1 MILDEIIVRLEKFQE
16 RLLFLLPK
24 NYRPFFSTIP
34 DTKNMM
40 IVGPRG
46 TGKTTFLL
54 KNLKER
60 NALYISV
67 DNPIVSTVPLFDLVE
82 AVFLKGYDGVFIDE
96 IHFANNWSVHLKG
109 IYDVFPDKT
118 IWVSDSSSV
127 ILQRGVSDLS
137 RRFPI
142 IHMPLLS
149 LREYIYLTT
158 GRLFPVINPFEYDFK
173 DVKTIVSEINVLK
186 HYYKY
191 LDYGFRPIFLED
203 INMYENKLLKIIEK
217 SIQADVLFLIP
228 QLRENHLRILNT
240 IVGYLAISKIPRL
253 VINSLC
259 REFGIGKDKLYQL
272 INALEA
278 VNVIRIIRKEK
289 DFKLNSIGSKIFL
302 YDPGTYKIFNGEI
315 GNVREAYVAALFSEA
330 GKDVY
335 ASKTEEHGDFVI
347 DNILIEVGGKNKKR
361 KNADFVLRDDIEVPV
376 KNSIPLWLIGFQY

>member
-289 DFKLNSIGSKIFL
+289 FK
-302 YDPGTYKIFNGEI
+302 
-315 GNVREAYVAALFSEA
+315 
-330 GKDVY
+330 
-335 ASKTEEHGDFVI
+335 
-347 DNILIEVGGKNKKR
+347 
-361 KNADFVLRDDIEVPV
+361 
-376 KNSIPLWLIGFQY
+376 